1 MALILS
7 QIGKYVNL
15 IDSSRNTW
23 SLIRSIDIFGISEK
37 EKDAVACIAFYEHKG
52 MPEEDDY
59 AFKLLDDSMK
69 MTVLKLIAVFRL
81 VRAMDISRKQKI
93 QDVTARMVD
102 DTLLIEYDTSARTAL
117 ESWFFEKENDLFK
130 SVFGIEAKLERR

>member
-1 MALILS
+1 
-7 QIGKYVNL
+7 
-15 IDSSRNTW
+15 
-23 SLIRSIDIFGISEK
+23 
-37 EKDAVACIAFYEHKG
+37 